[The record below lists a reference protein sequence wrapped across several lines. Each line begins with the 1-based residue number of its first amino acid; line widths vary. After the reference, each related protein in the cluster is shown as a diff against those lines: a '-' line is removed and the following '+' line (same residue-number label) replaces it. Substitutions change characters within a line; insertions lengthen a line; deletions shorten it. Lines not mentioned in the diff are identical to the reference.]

1 MRKFFRGICGVLATL
16 LTLCI
21 LLMAAGL
28 MGVRAFGIT
37 PYVVPADMEG
47 LPWSA
52 GALLYV
58 RQEQPETLQPGDT
71 IAYVTDSDLSLEGG
85 VIGSVDT
92 EQRFFYVEGTPVYW
106 DNVLGQPLWGIDGLG
121 YVSGYISRPPGL
133 YLVLGAAVV
142 LALLCI
148 FPLRRRKGEKTEESP
163 TGRCMATN
171 VGEKAPTESVQAA
184 AMEDF
189 KNWNCYAGRS
199 TDSYAATRG
208 SDGPFTG
215 AADYLGSP
223 LFFKEDCVER
233 VYPSA
238 AGAHQIVTVRCP
250 GVRKGSGRSLQT
262 VEGVLYYHGCGGVYA
277 FDGSMPQRVSQA
289 LGEDEYHGAVA
300 GGADFWYNR
309 PCCCGSI
316 LYAVVSKWS

>member
-92 EQRFFYVEGTPVYW
+92 ERRFFYVEGAPVYW

-121 YVSGYISRPPGL
+121 YVSGVHQPAAGTVSGAGGCCGAGVAVHLPPAAQKGRENGRIPHREM
-133 YLVLGAAVV
+133 YGNECGRESSHRIGAG
-142 LALLCI
+142 C
-148 FPLRRRKGEKTEESP
+148 GH
-163 TGRCMATN
+163 G
-171 VGEKAPTESVQAA
+171 G
-184 AMEDF
+184 
-189 KNWNCYAGRS
+189 
-199 TDSYAATRG
+199 
-208 SDGPFTG
+208 
-215 AADYLGSP
+215 GSP
-223 LFFKEDCVER
+223 HLDGKACV
-233 VYPSA
+233 
-238 AGAHQIVTVRCP
+238 
-250 GVRKGSGRSLQT
+250 
-262 VEGVLYYHGCGGVYA
+262 CGG
-277 FDGSMPQRVSQA
+277 
-289 LGEDEYHGAVA
+289 
-300 GGADFWYNR
+300 
-309 PCCCGSI
+309 I
-316 LYAVVSKWS
+316 

>member
-85 VIGSVDT
+85 VIGSVDA
-92 EQRFFYVEGTPVYW
+92 ERRFFYVEGTPVYW

-121 YVSGYISRPPGL
+121 YVSGYISQPPGL

-148 FPLRRRKGEKTEESP
+148 FPLRRRKGEKIEESP
-163 TGRCMATN
+163 TGRRAVEN
-171 VGEKAPTESVQAA
+171 VSAAVPTEPEQAA
-184 AMEDF
+184 AIEGRTPTLPEKPTEAPQPVTVEMARPVTEEMPQPAAVEAP
-189 KNWNCYAGRS
+189 KPAEVGRRAVREEAPAANRVAGRRQ
-199 TDSYAATRG
+199 A
-208 SDGPFTG
+208 
-215 AADYLGSP
+215 
-223 LFFKEDCVER
+223 
-233 VYPSA
+233 
-238 AGAHQIVTVRCP
+238 P
-250 GVRKGSGRSLQT
+250 GKR
-262 VEGVLYYHGCGGVYA
+262 
-277 FDGSMPQRVSQA
+277 
-289 LGEDEYHGAVA
+289 DEAVA
-300 GGADFWYNR
+300 RHGGKR
-309 PCCCGSI
+309 
-316 LYAVVSKWS
+316 LQR

>member
-1 MRKFFRGICGVLATL
+1 MRQPVEMSGDNMRKFFRGICGVLATL

-92 EQRFFYVEGTPVYW
+92 ERRFFYVEGAPVYW

-148 FPLRRRKGEKTEESP
+148 FPLRR
-163 TGRCMATN
+163 
-171 VGEKAPTESVQAA
+171 SV
-184 AMEDF
+184 DV
-189 KNWNCYAGRS
+189 K
-199 TDSYAATRG
+199 
-208 SDGPFTG
+208 
-215 AADYLGSP
+215 
-223 LFFKEDCVER
+223 
-233 VYPSA
+233 
-238 AGAHQIVTVRCP
+238 
-250 GVRKGSGRSLQT
+250 
-262 VEGVLYYHGCGGVYA
+262 
-277 FDGSMPQRVSQA
+277 
-289 LGEDEYHGAVA
+289 
-300 GGADFWYNR
+300 GGAERERKRKNPPPGDVWQRMRERKLPPNR
-309 PCCCGSI
+309 CRLRPWRRKSPP
-316 LYAVVSKWS
+316 

>member
-1 MRKFFRGICGVLATL
+1 MRQPVEMSGDNMRKFFRGICGVLATL

-37 PYVVPADMEG
+37 PYVVPVDMEG

-92 EQRFFYVEGTPVYW
+92 ERRFFYVEGAPVYW

-133 YLVLGAAVV
+133 YLVLGAAAV

-163 TGRCMATN
+163 TGRRMVTN
-171 VGEKAPTESVQAA
+171 AGEKTPTESAQAA
-184 AMEDF
+184 AMEEEAPTLTE
-189 KNWNCYAGRS
+189 KPASAEVSEPVKVPKPAVEIPKPEPVPEAPEPAAEVQRPAETGRRQ
-199 TDSYAATRG
+199 T
-208 SDGPFTG
+208 
-215 AADYLGSP
+215 
-223 LFFKEDCVER
+223 
-233 VYPSA
+233 
-238 AGAHQIVTVRCP
+238 
-250 GVRKGSGRSLQT
+250 SGKR
-262 VEGVLYYHGCGGVYA
+262 
-277 FDGSMPQRVSQA
+277 
-289 LGEDEYHGAVA
+289 DEAVA
-300 GGADFWYNR
+300 RHGGKR
-309 PCCCGSI
+309 
-316 LYAVVSKWS
+316 LRR

>member
-21 LLMAAGL
+21 LLMAVGL

-92 EQRFFYVEGTPVYW
+92 ERRFFYVEGAPVYW

-184 AMEDF
+184 AMEEEVPTLTE
-189 KNWNCYAGRS
+189 KPASAEVSEPVKVPKPAVEIPKPEPAAEVQRPAETGRRQ
-199 TDSYAATRG
+199 T
-208 SDGPFTG
+208 
-215 AADYLGSP
+215 
-223 LFFKEDCVER
+223 
-233 VYPSA
+233 
-238 AGAHQIVTVRCP
+238 
-250 GVRKGSGRSLQT
+250 SGKR
-262 VEGVLYYHGCGGVYA
+262 
-277 FDGSMPQRVSQA
+277 
-289 LGEDEYHGAVA
+289 DEAVA
-300 GGADFWYNR
+300 RHGGKR
-309 PCCCGSI
+309 
-316 LYAVVSKWS
+316 LQR

>member
-1 MRKFFRGICGVLATL
+1 MSLEREHGKMIKNTYAAAYGNERRQHEKVFQRNMRRTGDAFDPVQPVEMSGDNMRKFFRGICGVLATL

-92 EQRFFYVEGTPVYW
+92 ERRFFYVEGAPVYW

-171 VGEKAPTESVQAA
+171 AGEKAPTESVQAA
-184 AMEDF
+184 AMEEEVPTLTE
-189 KNWNCYAGRS
+189 KPAAEVQRPAETGRRQ
-199 TDSYAATRG
+199 T
-208 SDGPFTG
+208 
-215 AADYLGSP
+215 
-223 LFFKEDCVER
+223 
-233 VYPSA
+233 
-238 AGAHQIVTVRCP
+238 
-250 GVRKGSGRSLQT
+250 SGKR
-262 VEGVLYYHGCGGVYA
+262 
-277 FDGSMPQRVSQA
+277 
-289 LGEDEYHGAVA
+289 DEAVA
-300 GGADFWYNR
+300 RHGGKR
-309 PCCCGSI
+309 
-316 LYAVVSKWS
+316 LRR

>member
-92 EQRFFYVEGTPVYW
+92 ERRFFYVEGAPVYW

-148 FPLRRRKGEKTEESP
+148 FPLRRRKGEKT
-163 TGRCMATN
+163 
-171 VGEKAPTESVQAA
+171 PTESVQAA
-184 AMEDF
+184 AMEEEVPTLTE
-189 KNWNCYAGRS
+189 KPASAEVSEPVKVPKPAVEIPKPEPVPEAPEPAAEVQRPAETGR
-199 TDSYAATRG
+199 R
-208 SDGPFTG
+208 
-215 AADYLGSP
+215 
-223 LFFKEDCVER
+223 
-233 VYPSA
+233 
-238 AGAHQIVTVRCP
+238 QI
-250 GVRKGSGRSLQT
+250 SGKR
-262 VEGVLYYHGCGGVYA
+262 
-277 FDGSMPQRVSQA
+277 
-289 LGEDEYHGAVA
+289 DEAVA
-300 GGADFWYNR
+300 RHGGKR
-309 PCCCGSI
+309 
-316 LYAVVSKWS
+316 LRR

>member
-92 EQRFFYVEGTPVYW
+92 ERRFFYVEGAPVYW
-106 DNVLGQPLWGIDGLG
+106 DNVLGQPLWGIDGQ
-121 YVSGYISRPPGL
+121 I
-133 YLVLGAAVV
+133 
-142 LALLCI
+142 
-148 FPLRRRKGEKTEESP
+148 
-163 TGRCMATN
+163 GRASC
-171 VGEKAPTESVQAA
+171 
-184 AMEDF
+184 
-189 KNWNCYAGRS
+189 R
-199 TDSYAATRG
+199 
-208 SDGPFTG
+208 
-215 AADYLGSP
+215 
-223 LFFKEDCVER
+223 ER
-233 VYPSA
+233 V
-238 AGAHQIVTVRCP
+238 
-250 GVRKGSGRSLQT
+250 
-262 VEGVLYYHGCGGVYA
+262 
-277 FDGSMPQRVSQA
+277 
-289 LGEDEYHGAVA
+289 
-300 GGADFWYNR
+300 
-309 PCCCGSI
+309 
-316 LYAVVSKWS
+316 

>member
-92 EQRFFYVEGTPVYW
+92 ERRFFYVREPRFTGTMCWGSPCGASMGW
-106 DNVLGQPLWGIDGLG
+106 AMCPAISAGRRDCIWCWGLLWCWRCCASSPCDAE
-121 YVSGYISRPPGL
+121 RERKRKDPPPGD
-133 YLVLGAAVV
+133 V
-142 LALLCI
+142 
-148 FPLRRRKGEKTEESP
+148 
-163 TGRCMATN
+163 
-171 VGEKAPTESVQAA
+171 
-184 AMEDF
+184 
-189 KNWNCYAGRS
+189 W
-199 TDSYAATRG
+199 
-208 SDGPFTG
+208 
-215 AADYLGSP
+215 
-223 LFFKEDCVER
+223 
-233 VYPSA
+233 
-238 AGAHQIVTVRCP
+238 
-250 GVRKGSGRSLQT
+250 
-262 VEGVLYYHGCGGVYA
+262 
-277 FDGSMPQRVSQA
+277 
-289 LGEDEYHGAVA
+289 
-300 GGADFWYNR
+300 
-309 PCCCGSI
+309 
-316 LYAVVSKWS
+316 

>member
-92 EQRFFYVEGTPVYW
+92 ERRFFYVEGTPVYW

-171 VGEKAPTESVQAA
+171 AGEKAPTESVQAA
-184 AMEDF
+184 EMEEEVPTLTE
-189 KNWNCYAGRS
+189 KPASAEVSEPVAEVQRPAETGRRQ
-199 TDSYAATRG
+199 T
-208 SDGPFTG
+208 
-215 AADYLGSP
+215 
-223 LFFKEDCVER
+223 
-233 VYPSA
+233 
-238 AGAHQIVTVRCP
+238 
-250 GVRKGSGRSLQT
+250 SGKR
-262 VEGVLYYHGCGGVYA
+262 
-277 FDGSMPQRVSQA
+277 
-289 LGEDEYHGAVA
+289 DEAVA
-300 GGADFWYNR
+300 VTAASAFSADGIKQKKDR
-309 PCCCGSI
+309 RET
-316 LYAVVSKWS
+316 LRKEVVSLWFCRQPEFGFIGKTIIWKDYGRNKK

>member
-92 EQRFFYVEGTPVYW
+92 ERRFFYVEGAPVYW

-142 LALLCI
+142 LALLCDAERGRKRKD
-148 FPLRRRKGEKTEESP
+148 PPPRDVWQRMWERKLPPNRRRLRRWRRKP
-163 TGRCMATN
+163 
-171 VGEKAPTESVQAA
+171 P
-184 AMEDF
+184 
-189 KNWNCYAGRS
+189 
-199 TDSYAATRG
+199 
-208 SDGPFTG
+208 P
-215 AADYLGSP
+215 
-223 LFFKEDCVER
+223 
-233 VYPSA
+233 
-238 AGAHQIVTVRCP
+238 
-250 GVRKGSGRSLQT
+250 
-262 VEGVLYYHGCGGVYA
+262 
-277 FDGSMPQRVSQA
+277 
-289 LGEDEYHGAVA
+289 
-300 GGADFWYNR
+300 
-309 PCCCGSI
+309 
-316 LYAVVSKWS
+316 

>member
-1 MRKFFRGICGVLATL
+1 MRQPVEMSGDNMRKFFRGICGVLATL

-92 EQRFFYVEGTPVYW
+92 ERRFFYVEGAPVYW

-171 VGEKAPTESVQAA
+171 AGEKAPTESVQAA
-184 AMEDF
+184 AMEEEVPTLTE
-189 KNWNCYAGRS
+189 KPASAEVSEPVAEAPEPAAEVQRPAETGRRQ
-199 TDSYAATRG
+199 T
-208 SDGPFTG
+208 
-215 AADYLGSP
+215 
-223 LFFKEDCVER
+223 
-233 VYPSA
+233 
-238 AGAHQIVTVRCP
+238 
-250 GVRKGSGRSLQT
+250 SGKR
-262 VEGVLYYHGCGGVYA
+262 
-277 FDGSMPQRVSQA
+277 
-289 LGEDEYHGAVA
+289 DEAVA
-300 GGADFWYNR
+300 RHGGKR
-309 PCCCGSI
+309 
-316 LYAVVSKWS
+316 LQR

>member
-1 MRKFFRGICGVLATL
+1 MSLGREHGKMIKTPMRQPVEMSGDNMRKFFRGICGVLATL

-92 EQRFFYVEGTPVYW
+92 ERRFFYVEGAPVYW

-171 VGEKAPTESVQAA
+171 AGEKAPTESVQAA
-184 AMEDF
+184 AMEEEVPTLTE
-189 KNWNCYAGRS
+189 KPASAEVSEPVAEVQRPAETGRRQ
-199 TDSYAATRG
+199 T
-208 SDGPFTG
+208 
-215 AADYLGSP
+215 
-223 LFFKEDCVER
+223 
-233 VYPSA
+233 
-238 AGAHQIVTVRCP
+238 
-250 GVRKGSGRSLQT
+250 SGKR
-262 VEGVLYYHGCGGVYA
+262 
-277 FDGSMPQRVSQA
+277 
-289 LGEDEYHGAVA
+289 DEAVA
-300 GGADFWYNR
+300 RHGGKR
-309 PCCCGSI
+309 
-316 LYAVVSKWS
+316 LQR

>member
-92 EQRFFYVEGTPVYW
+92 ERRFFYVEGAPVYW

-148 FPLRRRKGEKTEESP
+148 FPLRRRKGEK
-163 TGRCMATN
+163 
-171 VGEKAPTESVQAA
+171 APTESVQAA
-184 AMEDF
+184 AMEEEVPTLTE
-189 KNWNCYAGRS
+189 KPASAEVSEPVAVKVPKPAAEVQRPAETGRRQ
-199 TDSYAATRG
+199 T
-208 SDGPFTG
+208 
-215 AADYLGSP
+215 
-223 LFFKEDCVER
+223 
-233 VYPSA
+233 
-238 AGAHQIVTVRCP
+238 
-250 GVRKGSGRSLQT
+250 SGKR
-262 VEGVLYYHGCGGVYA
+262 
-277 FDGSMPQRVSQA
+277 
-289 LGEDEYHGAVA
+289 DEAVA
-300 GGADFWYNR
+300 RHGGKR
-309 PCCCGSI
+309 
-316 LYAVVSKWS
+316 LQR

>member
-1 MRKFFRGICGVLATL
+1 MPV
-16 LTLCI
+16 
-21 LLMAAGL
+21 AG
-28 MGVRAFGIT
+28 
-37 PYVVPADMEG
+37 
-47 LPWSA
+47 
-52 GALLYV
+52 
-58 RQEQPETLQPGDT
+58 
-71 IAYVTDSDLSLEGG
+71 
-85 VIGSVDT
+85 
-92 EQRFFYVEGTPVYW
+92 
-106 DNVLGQPLWGIDGLG
+106 
-121 YVSGYISRPPGL
+121 
-133 YLVLGAAVV
+133 
-142 LALLCI
+142 
-148 FPLRRRKGEKTEESP
+148 
-163 TGRCMATN
+163 
-171 VGEKAPTESVQAA
+171 
-184 AMEDF
+184 DF

-300 GGADFWYNR
+300 RRRRREVLSLGAGR
-309 PCCCGSI
+309 RKSAAAAGI
-316 LYAVVSKWS
+316 

>member
-85 VIGSVDT
+85 A
-92 EQRFFYVEGTPVYW
+92 PVYW

-121 YVSGYISRPPGL
+121 YVSSYISRPPGL

-171 VGEKAPTESVQAA
+171 AGEKAPTESAQAA
-184 AMEDF
+184 AMEEEVPTLTE
-189 KNWNCYAGRS
+189 KLAS
-199 TDSYAATRG
+199 AEVSEPAAEVQRPAETRRRQ
-208 SDGPFTG
+208 T
-215 AADYLGSP
+215 
-223 LFFKEDCVER
+223 
-233 VYPSA
+233 
-238 AGAHQIVTVRCP
+238 
-250 GVRKGSGRSLQT
+250 SGKR
-262 VEGVLYYHGCGGVYA
+262 
-277 FDGSMPQRVSQA
+277 
-289 LGEDEYHGAVA
+289 DEAVA
-300 GGADFWYNR
+300 RHGGKR
-309 PCCCGSI
+309 
-316 LYAVVSKWS
+316 LQR

>member
-92 EQRFFYVEGTPVYW
+92 ERRFFYVEGAPVYW

-133 YLVLGAAVV
+133 YLVLGAAAAVHIPP
-142 LALLCI
+142 AT
-148 FPLRRRKGEKTEESP
+148 PKGREN
-163 TGRCMATN
+163 GRIPHREMYGNEC
-171 VGEKAPTESVQAA
+171 GREISHRIG
-184 AMEDF
+184 
-189 KNWNCYAGRS
+189 AGC
-199 TDSYAATRG
+199 G
-208 SDGPFTG
+208 DGG
-215 AADYLGSP
+215 GSP
-223 LFFKEDCVER
+223 HLDGKACV
-233 VYPSA
+233 
-238 AGAHQIVTVRCP
+238 
-250 GVRKGSGRSLQT
+250 
-262 VEGVLYYHGCGGVYA
+262 CGG
-277 FDGSMPQRVSQA
+277 
-289 LGEDEYHGAVA
+289 
-300 GGADFWYNR
+300 
-309 PCCCGSI
+309 I
-316 LYAVVSKWS
+316 

>member
-1 MRKFFRGICGVLATL
+1 MRQPVEMSGDNMRKFFRGICGVLATL

-92 EQRFFYVEGTPVYW
+92 ERRFFYVEGSPVYW

-171 VGEKAPTESVQAA
+171 AGEKTPTESVQAA
-184 AMEDF
+184 AMEEEVPTLME
-189 KNWNCYAGRS
+189 KPASAEVSEPVAEVQRPAETGRRQ
-199 TDSYAATRG
+199 T
-208 SDGPFTG
+208 
-215 AADYLGSP
+215 
-223 LFFKEDCVER
+223 
-233 VYPSA
+233 
-238 AGAHQIVTVRCP
+238 
-250 GVRKGSGRSLQT
+250 SGKR
-262 VEGVLYYHGCGGVYA
+262 
-277 FDGSMPQRVSQA
+277 
-289 LGEDEYHGAVA
+289 DEAVA
-300 GGADFWYNR
+300 RHGGKR
-309 PCCCGSI
+309 
-316 LYAVVSKWS
+316 LRR